1 MTKLSSLIQ
10 SKVAEHRTLIEKWEK
25 KEYAPAQIQRPEH
38 RINDRIMA
46 NIRHR
51 GVVSLGVGK
60 EFHERTR
67 IAKGDID
74 RFALLYS
81 MGKAKFKS
89 KVKMRIIP
97 IMKRGYEWESYQSS
111 KLRQEYHKGAEEVFG
126 MFDMCELNTETFS
139 DGAAI
144 ELHSSTSKSLEYL
157 EFCSAAGIID
167 KKPRKRKEDKGG
179 DAVFF
184 KEMYS
189 NGKRMALFG
198 VFDGLADKRGDESQ
212 ASSLALG
219 ILKNYAEKIKTAKS
233 HEEIKEMLIR
243 YANEADQKIGESM
256 NNFGGTTAS
265 IGVVFGKILVY
276 LNIGDTRIY
285 AVSFK
290 EMKPKVKKITFDD
303 GISSAIELGAGLPLS
318 EFTMESGYPHLYLGS
333 FSQQVYS
340 RYSGKRVMHQGF
352 ILKHPNIGVVNLDGY
367 DMVFAVTDGIWRQFP
382 LKISQNNIV
391 TDSACE
397 ESAGDL
403 IRMHGCR
410 NPKDL
415 VESLHIHAVTSMK
428 SNMPRHLNNNY
439 CINPT
444 SEDVGA
450 LAFSI

>member
-1 MTKLSSLIQ
+1 MTRLSSLIQ
-10 SKVAEHRTLIEKWEK
+10 SKVAEHRTLIEKWDK
-25 KEYAPAQIQRPEH
+25 KERASSPLQRPEH
-38 RINDRIMA
+38 RVNERIMA
-46 NIRHR
+46 NIRHK
-51 GVVSLGVGK
+51 GVISLGVGK
-60 EFHERTR
+60 EFHERTK

-81 MGKAKFKS
+81 MGKGKFKS

-97 IMKRGYEWESYQSS
+97 IMKRGYTWESYQSS

-126 MFDMCELNTETFS
+126 MFDMCDLNTETFS

-144 ELHSSTSKSLEYL
+144 MLHSSPSKSLEYL
-157 EFCSAAGIID
+157 EFCSAAGLVD

-189 NGKRMALFG
+189 NGKRMAMFG
-198 VFDGLADKRGDESQ
+198 VFDGLADKRGDESG
-212 ASSLALG
+212 ASSLAIG
-219 ILKNYAEKIKTAKS
+219 ILKNYTERIKDS
-233 HEEIKEMLIR
+233 RSPEEIKEQLIA
-243 YANEADQKIGESM
+243 YANEADQKIGETM

-265 IGVVFGKILVY
+265 IGVVFGKTLVY

-290 EMKPKVKKITFDD
+290 EVRPKVKKITFDD
-303 GISSAIELGAGLPLS
+303 GISSAIELGAGLSLS

-333 FSQQVYS
+333 FSQQIYS
-340 RYSGKRVMHQGF
+340 RYSGKRVMHHGF
-352 ILKHPNIGVVNLDGY
+352 TLKHPNIGVVNLDGY

-382 LKISQNNIV
+382 LRMNPNNVVI
-391 TDSACE
+391 DSSCE

-403 IRMHGCR
+403 IRMHGCK
-410 NPKDL
+410 NPKEL
-415 VESLHIHAVTSMK
+415 VESLHLHAITSMK
-428 SNMPRHLNNNY
+428 ANMPRHLANNY

-444 SEDVGA
+444 SEDMGVV
-450 LAFSI
+450 AFSI